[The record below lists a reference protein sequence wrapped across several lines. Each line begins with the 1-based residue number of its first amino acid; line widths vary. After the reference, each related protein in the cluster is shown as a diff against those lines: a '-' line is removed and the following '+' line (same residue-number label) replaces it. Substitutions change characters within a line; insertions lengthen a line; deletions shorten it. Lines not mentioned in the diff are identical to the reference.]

1 MARQVEKQRGKSKHV
16 VISTIN
22 GVVAKLPISKNMR
35 QFSIYLCKRL
45 DNRQRLSAS
54 DHEEMRAET
63 VATLQNFVNY
73 YDDVIKKIACA
84 GVVQVTIPF
93 VNADLNP
100 RTRATSLLEHAMLM
114 PWEYVLT
121 AVTKKY
127 RGNLPLIVVRQ
138 LDGNNTAT
146 QDARQA
152 TKQDS
157 DSDEG
162 GFCFLQTAPGLLAE
176 YDFSNERKLVSGAL
190 AELKEVELEANPSIV
205 KLKGTAKRRSPDV
218 MHISGI
224 DTRLGMKLL
233 EKTLPDNVVDGLYFA
248 NVKSVRMADYRKI
261 AKAISAG
268 KRKAQLVGLNCQ
280 YSGSRIA
287 PSCIAEGAREV
298 IGIQNS
304 LDDGLAERFF
314 YRFYQHWST
323 SKQDSLAAFIAAWE
337 YVKPMAK
344 SLKGTGI
351 ILWFNTS
358 VFARSKKLIEPS
370 LKGIEAIVSQ
380 IKLAQLNH
388 DEVKI
393 IADPDVDKIKDLV
406 SVTVQPLDTITPCKL
421 HYGESVLKQL
431 YFLFKNLNRRDN
443 MPHCIEGIDVEVTL
457 TVGQDSYPYRTR
469 VSLGVDHPNIELT
482 DSKFIGSEHNPPG
495 GIQVPLTSDLI
506 RKASDNVRASLY
518 VNVEWE
524 GQVLHRHTYSIKIAA
539 VNEWLLDE
547 TNCLLQPMFVQPRD
561 NAVKDIVIA
570 AQKYLSCIAESAEEG
585 FSGYQADDIEPQM
598 SAIWQA
604 LLYDFKLDYVS
615 PPPSYNLDSQRL
627 RTPSDVLRDRRGT
640 CIDLAHLYAS
650 CLEWVEL
657 YPVIINTDCHTF
669 IGCWRYDAEID
680 DDNPR
685 VCEETGGTILSHAK
699 FMEMHKKGEFS
710 NDGSHPW
717 VLPVHDFRLVSSL
730 IYNEAIIPLETV
742 LVTGFKLFD
751 YAKDYAIEYFLKD
764 QYMLESGKALE
775 SGEDGIGD
783 FESVLD
789 VKSARKFL
797 QPLPMS

>member
-1 MARQVEKQRGKSKHV
+1 MARQVEKQRGKTKHV

-22 GVVAKLPISKNMR
+22 GIVAKLPISENMA
-35 QFSIYLCKRL
+35 QFSTYLCKRL
-45 DNRQRLSAS
+45 DSRQRLSEA

-63 VATLQNFVNY
+63 IATLKNFVDSY
-73 YDDVIKKIACA
+73 TDVIKKIARE
-84 GVVQVTIPF
+84 GVVEVTIPF
-93 VNADLNP
+93 VDADLNP
-100 RTRATSLLEHAMLM
+100 KTDTTSLLEHAMLM
-114 PWEYVLT
+114 PWEYVLS

-127 RGNLPLIVVRQ
+127 RGNLPLVVVRH
-138 LDGNNTAT
+138 LDGNNSAT
-146 QDARQA
+146 QPSRQA
-152 TKQDS
+152 TKQDAKGK
-157 DSDEG
+157 EG
-162 GFCFLQTAPGLLAE
+162 GFCFLETAPGQLAE

-190 AELKEVELEANPSIV
+190 AELKEVELEANPSIA
-205 KLKGTAKRRSPDV
+205 KLKGTVKRRSPDV

-224 DTRLGMKLL
+224 DTRLGMKLS
-233 EKTLPDNVVDGLYFA
+233 EKTLPDHVVDGLYFTNA
-248 NVKSVRMADYRKI
+248 KSVRLVDYRKF
-261 AKAISAG
+261 AEAISSG
-268 KRKAQLVGLNCQ
+268 KQKAQLVGLNCQ
-280 YSGSRIA
+280 YSGARIA
-287 PSCIAEGAREV
+287 PSCIAAGARV
-298 IGIQNS
+298 AIGIQNS
-304 LDDGLAERFF
+304 LDDGLAESFF
-314 YRFYQHWST
+314 YRFYQHWNASN
-323 SKQDSLAAFIAAWE
+323 QDSLAAFIAAWE
-337 YVKPMAK
+337 HVKPMAM
-344 SLKGTGI
+344 SIKGSGI

-370 LKGIEAIVSQ
+370 LKGIEKVVSQ
-380 IKLAQLNH
+380 IKNEQLKH
-388 DEVKI
+388 DKEAIV
-393 IADPDVDKIKDLV
+393 ADPAKDKIKDLV

-431 YFLFKNLNRRDN
+431 YFLFKNLHPTDN
-443 MPHCIEGIDVEVTL
+443 TPHCIEGIDVEVTL
-457 TVGQDSYPYRTR
+457 TVGQESYPYRTR
-469 VSLGVDHPNIELT
+469 VSLGVDHPNLELT
-482 DSKFIGSEHNPPG
+482 DSKFVGSEYNPPG
-495 GIQVPLTSDLI
+495 GIQVPLTSNLI
-506 RKASDNVRASLY
+506 RKASDNVRASVY

-539 VNEWLLDE
+539 VNEWLLDD

-561 NAVKDIVIA
+561 SAVKDIVIA
-570 AQKYLSCIAESAEEG
+570 AQKYLSCIAGSAAEG

-598 SAIWQA
+598 AAIWQA
-604 LLYDFKLDYVS
+604 LLYDFKLEYVS
-615 PPPSYNLDSQRL
+615 PPPSYNMDSQRL
-627 RTPSDVLRDRRGT
+627 RTPTDVLRDRRGT

-699 FMEMHKKGEFS
+699 FMELHKKGEFS

-717 VLPVHDFRLVSSL
+717 VLPVHDFKLVSSL

-742 LVTGFKLFD
+742 CVTQFKLFE
-751 YAKDYAIEYFLKD
+751 YAKNYAIEYFLKD
-764 QYMLESGKALE
+764 QEMLESGKALE
-775 SGEDGIGD
+775 CQGDLCGD